1 MGHMSESSKDLPPA
15 IRTRNLTRRFA
26 DNVAV
31 DHLTFD
37 VYPGEVF
44 GLLGHN
50 GAGKTT
56 TIRLL
61 NGVLGA
67 STGQAQVLGF
77 DPVGQG
83 AELRRKTGVLT
94 ENPSLEE
101 NLTARENLT
110 IYAELYNVPTAKV
123 AGRVSALLERFDLT
137 DRADDKVGGYS
148 KGMKQRMAL
157 ARALVHRPALLYL
170 DEPTAGLDPVAAL
183 EVRELIVQLSQKEGR
198 TVILCTHNLVEAQR
212 LCDRVMVLEH
222 GKMLALGTPSELGA
236 KLVGRQAVEIEV
248 SAETLTL
255 ALNAFK
261 TIPGLADVQVDGD
274 RIKLPEIERQGIP
287 EVIAQLAAVG
297 VHIFSVTTEEPSLE
311 DIYFAL
317 HEKAEPSEDT
327 SGMAAE
333 EAE

>member
-157 ARALVHRPALLYL
+157 ARALVHRPALLYGGRSRS
-170 DEPTAGLDPVAAL
+170 AGADRAA
-183 EVRELIVQLSQKEGR
+183 
-198 TVILCTHNLVEAQR
+198 
-212 LCDRVMVLEH
+212 
-222 GKMLALGTPSELGA
+222 
-236 KLVGRQAVEIEV
+236 
-248 SAETLTL
+248 
-255 ALNAFK
+255 
-261 TIPGLADVQVDGD
+261 
-274 RIKLPEIERQGIP
+274 
-287 EVIAQLAAVG
+287 
-297 VHIFSVTTEEPSLE
+297 
-311 DIYFAL
+311 
-317 HEKAEPSEDT
+317 
-327 SGMAAE
+327 
-333 EAE
+333 